1 MSFIGKNIKK
11 IRTIKKLSQ
20 AEFAKK
26 FNLARPSVGAY
37 EEGRAEPKID
47 TVIQIAQEYRLSI
60 DLLLTKELTIN
71 ELYRFDIFKEN
82 YDQELAAKEQD
93 DSDVIK
99 AKHRTA
105 FVPAAQSLEYIVNYR
120 NRDYIES
127 LPWIY
132 LPIQISSGS
141 RAFEMTGS
149 EMEYNHNGL
158 HHGDILVCVNT
169 NLDQAMIKPGKVYLA
184 VTKQEISVR
193 RITTV
198 HEGVYEFTSDD
209 PNYLPIQLR
218 HTELL
223 ELWRVRGAYSTY
235 LNPPKTVEEKVLR
248 LEKEMADIKKHL
260 KL

>member
-71 ELYRFDIFKEN
+71 ELYRFDIFKDN
-82 YDQELAAKEQD
+82 YDQELAAKDQD
-93 DSDVIK
+93 ESDVIK

-105 FVPAAQSLEYIVNYR
+105 FVPAAQSLEYIVNHK
-120 NRDYIES
+120 NKDYVSS

-132 LPIQISSGS
+132 LPIHLNAAS
-141 RAFEMTGS
+141 RAFEMIGS

-158 HHGDILVCVNT
+158 HHGDILVCENT
-169 NLDQAMIKPGKVYLA
+169 SFDQDKIKTGKVYLA

-193 RITTV
+193 RITRVQGNT
-198 HEGVYEFTSDD
+198 YEFTSDD
-209 PNYLPIQLR
+209 PNYLPTELHQN
-218 HTELL
+218 ELL

-235 LNPPKTVEEKVLR
+235 LNPPKTIEEKVLR
-248 LEKEMADIKKHL
+248 LEKDLSELRKHL